1 MPREVECKYTGVSF
15 DALRSRLTTLAEQD
29 NAVCH
34 GVHLE
39 RNTVFDTPE
48 RTLRRRN
55 TLLRLRLQAWA
66 DRETC
71 ILTLKQ
77 PPAGE
82 VPQGF
87 KVWDEHETAVADY
100 AAMDAVLHG
109 LGYVPVFR
117 YDKVREEWRVGQVHV
132 VLDTLIFGD
141 VVELEGE
148 PEAIHAV
155 AQQLALPQQQATTAT
170 YHDLNRQ
177 WRAATGQP
185 PQDDFA
191 FDNAQ
196 AAQHLARIRSVA
208 GSHCTGGPITP

>member
-1 MPREVECKYTGVSF
+1 MPREVECKYTGVCL
-15 DALRSRLTTLAEQD
+15 DALRSRLKELAVQG

-34 GVHLE
+34 GAHLE

-48 RTLRRRN
+48 RALRGRN
-55 TLLRLRLQAWA
+55 NLLRLRLQAWA

-77 PPAGE
+77 PPTGH

-87 KVWDEHETAVADY
+87 KVWDEHETAVADC
-100 AAMDAVLHG
+100 AAMGDVLLG
-109 LGYVPVFR
+109 LGYTPAFR

-148 PEAIHAV
+148 PEAIHEV
-155 AQQLALPQQQATTAT
+155 AHLLALPQQQATTAT

-185 PQDDFA
+185 AHDDFA
-191 FDNAQ
+191 FDDAQ

-208 GSHCTGGPITP
+208 G